1 MYPTDGATG
10 VTRRRYRSGAERK
23 KTETLDA
30 STKRART
37 ANDHLAE
44 TAARLRFVARVPF
57 LCECDDPGCCEF
69 VLLSVEDYHLAK
81 AQAITAPRA
90 NCAQPNTR
98 SLASRRSRHAFLRL

>member
-23 KTETLDA
+23 TESVDA
-30 STKRART
+30 SAQRART

-44 TAARLRFVARVPF
+44 TAARLRFVSRVPF
-57 LCECDDPGCCEF
+57 LCECDDPGCSEF

-81 AQAITAPRA
+81 VQAITAPGHQPEGGQRA
-90 NCAQPNTR
+90 AG
-98 SLASRRSRHAFLRL
+98 

>member
-30 STKRART
+30 SAKRART
-37 ANDHLAE
+37 ANEHLAE
-44 TAARLRFVARVPF
+44 TAARLRFVSRVPF
-57 LCECDDPGCCEF
+57 LCECDDPGCSEF

-81 AQAITAPRA
+81 VQAITAPGHQPEGGQRA
-90 NCAQPNTR
+90 AG
-98 SLASRRSRHAFLRL
+98 